1 MFSAKDIRAAKLI
14 IKNIEIPH
22 EFGPT
27 DYEES
32 AVKEIIASQIPNS
45 IQVKIESGASKIV
58 IVPQYLPFVIKIP
71 FNGQFIWVDDVD
83 NEDGGEVC
91 FFPFCEALPEG
102 SYNYCERELSLIERA
117 EHFGWGFLMPHMEFL
132 GYMNGYPAY
141 IQEKVQCGARGKTSE
156 NSLECARTMDRY
168 YRYGPEQWR
177 AAVIEQYGEPIWRSF
192 VDWCFSFSES
202 YTILDDLHASN
213 VGIAYDGRPVILDV
227 GGFND

>member
-14 IKNIEIPH
+14 IKNLKIPR

-32 AVKEIIASQIPNS
+32 AVKEIIASQIPNY

-117 EHFGWGFLMPHMEFL
+117 EYFGWGFLMPHMEFL

-141 IQEKVQCGARGKTSE
+141 IQEKVRCGASGKTSE
-156 NSLECARTMDRY
+156 NSLECARTMDRS
-168 YRYGPEQWR
+168 
-177 AAVIEQYGEPIWRSF
+177 AI
-192 VDWCFSFSES
+192 
-202 YTILDDLHASN
+202 
-213 VGIAYDGRPVILDV
+213 
-227 GGFND
+227 